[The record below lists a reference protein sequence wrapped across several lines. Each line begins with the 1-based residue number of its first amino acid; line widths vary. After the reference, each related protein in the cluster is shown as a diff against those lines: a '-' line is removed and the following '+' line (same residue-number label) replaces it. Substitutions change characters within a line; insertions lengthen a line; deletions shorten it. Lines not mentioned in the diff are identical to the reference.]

1 MEGCLPGFLTRWI
14 VSTRRGRFWL
24 RKLADSKDFQPI
36 FDAIANRTFANVRT
50 LTEMGFTPEVVLDV
64 GAYRGD
70 WTAMMRPIF
79 PQARFIMFEAQ
90 PKQEAVLSAIR
101 DRSGGRVEVAMGLLG
116 AKRDDRVTFFAAETG
131 SSIYRENTAFSSEA
145 MTLPM
150 ATLDSTVA
158 RFPPAASYFLKLD
171 VQGAELDV
179 LAGAAETL
187 TRTDAVLLE
196 VSLVDYNAGAP
207 RIAEIVA
214 RMKELGFL
222 LFDICDLR
230 RIGPVLAQ
238 CDVIFVRAG
247 GALDRK
253 ATAVI
258 QSYGK

>member
-1 MEGCLPGFLTRWI
+1 MPGFLTRWI
-14 VSTRRGRFWL
+14 VSTRRGRHWL
-24 RKLADSKDFQPI
+24 RKLADAKNFQPI
-36 FDAIANRTFANVRT
+36 FDAVANRTFANVRT
-50 LTEMGFTPEVVLDV
+50 MTEMGFAPEVVLDV

-90 PKQEAVLSAIR
+90 PKQEAALRPIR
-101 DRSGGRVEVAMGLLG
+101 DRSGGRVELAMGLLG
-116 AKRDDRVTFFAAETG
+116 AKADARVTFFMAETG
-131 SSIYRENTAFSSEA
+131 SSIYQENTGFSSEA
-145 MTLPM
+145 VTLPM
-150 ATLDSTVA
+150 ATLDATVA

-187 TRTDAVLLE
+187 QRTDAVLME
-196 VSLVDYNAGAP
+196 VSLVEYNAGAP

-214 RMKELGFL
+214 RMKALGFL

-247 GALDRK
+247 GPMDQK

-258 QSYGK
+258 RAYGK